1 MKRFIKNIA
10 MDAFV
15 IWPLIYFG
23 LFMQID
29 YAYNVALALFWFIS
43 IGGIITSFAHLSSED
58 LLKKQIER
66 YKPQLWIHR
75 KYQIITS
82 TAEIVAMFAFGY
94 FWLGGF
100 YLVATLF
107 IWSAKS
113 KIEEEAKQ

>member
-23 LFMQID
+23 LFMQME
-29 YAYNVALALFWFIS
+29 YVYNVALALLWFIS
-43 IGGIITSFAHLSSED
+43 VGGIIGSMGQLVSEEMTR
-58 LLKKQIER
+58 KAVER
-66 YKPQLWIHR
+66 HKPQLWIHR

-82 TAEIVAMFAFGY
+82 TAEIAAMFAFGY

-113 KIEEEAKQ
+113 KIEEEAK

>member
-23 LFMQID
+23 LFMQVE
-29 YAYNVALALFWFIS
+29 YAYNVALAFFWFIS
-43 IGGIITSFAHLSSED
+43 IGGIIGSMGQICSD
-58 LLKKQIER
+58 DMMKKAIER
-66 YKPQLWIHR
+66 HKPQMWLHK
-75 KYQIITS
+75 KYQVITS
-82 TAEIVAMFAFGY
+82 VAEIAAMFAFGY

-113 KIEEEAKQ
+113 KIEEEAK